1 MIWFLFGQ
9 VMVGVL
15 WVILSY
21 MDTHQQN
28 LVQMEHLLYVTVLSE
43 TVQGEESDRSLLL

>member
-9 VMVGVL
+9 VIVGVL
-15 WVILSY
+15 WVILLD

-43 TVQGEESDRSLLL
+43 TVQGESDRSLLL

>member
-9 VMVGVL
+9 VMVEVL
-15 WVILSY
+15 WVILLD

-28 LVQMEHLLYVTVLSE
+28 LVQMEHFLYVTVLSE
-43 TVQGEESDRSLLL
+43 TVQGESDRSLLL

>member
-15 WVILSY
+15 WVILLD

-28 LVQMEHLLYVTVLSE
+28 LVQMEHLLYLTVLSE
-43 TVQGEESDRSLLL
+43 TVQGESDRSLLL